1 MSFRQKCNIL
11 AVIICT
17 LTLAVCLPA
26 NGQILSQAVGGI
38 SIDADGLLK
47 NAKPDDVGALSK
59 IRKAALQKIPGP
71 LNATVGLRKVSLRRL
86 EAALDECLRNNTS
99 LPDAIKYLAG
109 LQRIRY
115 VFVYPE
121 QKDIVLAGPGDGWKV
136 DAHGNVVGVSSGRPV
151 MLLEDLLVA
160 LRTAHEAAQ
169 GGITCS
175 IDPTA
180 EGLARVSRIAPSPA
194 QNEQEAKAFGDR
206 EAEALGMQQITIHGV
221 PTTSHFARVL
231 TAADYRM
238 KRIAMNLDP
247 SPVRGLPSYLQMLKP
262 NARTIQ
268 TPRFWLEPKYEALL
282 RDGEGTAFELRGS
295 AVKALTEEDYVAA
308 GGNIQHSHK
317 SSPAAQNWANKMTES
332 YAQLAVADPVF
343 GQLQNCMD
351 LAVVGALVA
360 RERLAEKAGHKFATL
375 FEPPQATTAEALNA
389 PKQVFSLASYLK
401 KGKRW
406 IVSAS
411 GGVAINSWLIAQE
424 TTPSD
429 ALSPARAKAA
439 STETANWWWN

>member
-1 MSFRQKCNIL
+1 
-11 AVIICT
+11 
-17 LTLAVCLPA
+17 LPA
-26 NGQILSQAVGGI
+26 NGQILTRAVGGV

-47 NAKPDDVGALSK
+47 NAKPDDLGALSK
-59 IRKAALQKIPGP
+59 MRKDALQKIPGP
-71 LNATVGLRKVSLRRL
+71 LNAAVGLRKVSLRRL
-86 EAALDECLRNNTS
+86 EAALDDCLRNNTP
-99 LPDAIKYLAG
+99 LPDAVKYLAG

-121 QKDIVLAGPGDGWKV
+121 QKDVVLAGPGEGWKV
-136 DAHGNVVGVSSGRPV
+136 DAQGNLVGITNGRPV
-151 MLLEDLLVA
+151 MLLDDLLVA
-160 LRTAHEAAQ
+160 LRTAQAAAQ

-175 IDPTA
+175 IDPAA
-180 EGLARVSRIAPSPA
+180 EGLVRVSRIPLSPA
-194 QNEQEAKAFGDR
+194 RNEQEAKAFGDAQ
-206 EAEALGMQQITIHGV
+206 AEALGVQQITIHGV
-221 PTTSHFARVL
+221 PASSHFARVL

-247 SPVRGLPSYLQMLKP
+247 SPVRALPSYLQMLKP

-268 TPRFWLEPKYEALL
+268 TPRFWLEPKYEAIL
-282 RDGEGTAFELRGS
+282 RNGEGTAFELRGS

-317 SSPAAQNWANKMTES
+317 SSPAAQNWANKMTEN
-332 YAQLAVADPVF
+332 YTQLAVADPVF

-360 RERLAEKAGHKFATL
+360 RDRLAEKAGYKFATL
-375 FEPPQATTAEALNA
+375 FEPSQPTAAENLNA

-401 KGKRW
+401 KGNRW
-406 IVSAS
+406 IISAS

-429 ALSPARAKAA
+429 SPSPVRVKAA
-439 STETANWWWN
+439 STETAGWWWN